1 MNVNIITAFSLIAIS
16 IGAIQKITY
25 FMVYLYVY
33 GIPFDRL
40 RAYFTKTAD
49 DAEEQEE
56 LRRILPEEDAN
67 SSVEVVAEVANE
79 IVEAVVPLENDV
91 NTWYTIE
98 DGLSRYKG
106 EWKNGLPNGKG
117 IKHYYKTD
125 SYIEGNFVD
134 SFAHGYCKQTFE
146 QTWEK
151 TVPYYE
157 GEFKRNNWVKGEY
170 HYGDGDY
177 YKGEWKDGKY
187 NGQGAAYSLR
197 TNRTWVGE
205 YKNDEKVEG
214 NWVKGEL
221 EQIKVEEVKVE
232 EVLSKAETVLSK
244 AENLEN
250 DVNTWHKFADGK
262 GQYKGEWKNGLPNGK
277 GTKHSYKDDS
287 YIYGNFVDGFSE
299 GYGKQTF
306 GQTWEKT
313 QPYYEGEF
321 KRNNYD
327 GKGEY
332 HYGDGDYYKGDW
344 KDSKYNGQGAAYS
357 KRLDKTWVGEYCND
371 VKGEGNWIKGE
382 I

>member
-1 MNVNIITAFSLIAIS
+1 MNTINNQDCRVSNNNIVISRRAIVKFVYVM
-16 IGAIQKITY
+16 I
-25 FMVYLYVY
+25 YLYICALNYKRVV
-33 GIPFDRL
+33 
-40 RAYFTKTAD
+40 AYFNKKVEKTEETV
-49 DAEEQEE
+49 EEQEE
-56 LRRILPEEDAN
+56 LKLILPEEDAN
-67 SSVEVVAEVANE
+67 STVEVVAEVANE

-151 TVPYYE
+151 TQPYYE
-157 GEFKRNNWVKGEY
+157 GEFKKNNWVKGEY

-214 NWVKGEL
+214 NWV
-221 EQIKVEEVKVE
+221 
-232 EVLSKAETVLSK
+232 
-244 AENLEN
+244 
-250 DVNTWHKFADGK
+250 
-262 GQYKGEWKNGLPNGK
+262 
-277 GTKHSYKDDS
+277 
-287 YIYGNFVDGFSE
+287 
-299 GYGKQTF
+299 
-306 GQTWEKT
+306 
-313 QPYYEGEF
+313 
-321 KRNNYD
+321 R
-327 GKGEY
+327 
-332 HYGDGDYYKGDW
+332 
-344 KDSKYNGQGAAYS
+344 
-357 KRLDKTWVGEYCND
+357 
-371 VKGEGNWIKGE
+371 GE

>member
-1 MNVNIITAFSLIAIS
+1 MNAINNQECRVSNNDIVITRRAIVRFVYVM
-16 IGAIQKITY
+16 I
-25 FMVYLYVY
+25 YLYIY
-33 GIPFDRL
+33 ALNYKRIN
-40 RAYFTKTAD
+40 AYFNKKAD
-49 DAEEQEE
+49 VKVQETVEEQEE
-56 LRRILPEEDAN
+56 IRRILPEEDAN

-214 NWVKGEL
+214 NWVKGE
-221 EQIKVEEVKVE
+221 I
-232 EVLSKAETVLSK
+232 
-244 AENLEN
+244 
-250 DVNTWHKFADGK
+250 
-262 GQYKGEWKNGLPNGK
+262 
-277 GTKHSYKDDS
+277 
-287 YIYGNFVDGFSE
+287 
-299 GYGKQTF
+299 
-306 GQTWEKT
+306 
-313 QPYYEGEF
+313 
-321 KRNNYD
+321 
-327 GKGEY
+327 
-332 HYGDGDYYKGDW
+332 
-344 KDSKYNGQGAAYS
+344 
-357 KRLDKTWVGEYCND
+357 
-371 VKGEGNWIKGE
+371 
-382 I
+382 

>member
-1 MNVNIITAFSLIAIS
+1 MNAINIEQCRASNNDIVISRRAIVKFVYVM
-16 IGAIQKITY
+16 I
-25 FMVYLYVY
+25 YLYIY
-33 GIPFDRL
+33 ALNYKRIN
-40 RAYFTKTAD
+40 AYFNKKAD
-49 DAEEQEE
+49 VKVQETVEEQEE
-56 LRRILPEEDAN
+56 RRRILPAPEEEDAN
-67 SSVEVVAEVANE
+67 STVEVVAEVANE

-157 GEFKRNNWVKGEY
+157 GEFKKNDWVKGEY

-214 NWVKGEL
+214 NWVKGE
-221 EQIKVEEVKVE
+221 I
-232 EVLSKAETVLSK
+232 
-244 AENLEN
+244 
-250 DVNTWHKFADGK
+250 
-262 GQYKGEWKNGLPNGK
+262 
-277 GTKHSYKDDS
+277 
-287 YIYGNFVDGFSE
+287 
-299 GYGKQTF
+299 
-306 GQTWEKT
+306 
-313 QPYYEGEF
+313 
-321 KRNNYD
+321 
-327 GKGEY
+327 
-332 HYGDGDYYKGDW
+332 
-344 KDSKYNGQGAAYS
+344 
-357 KRLDKTWVGEYCND
+357 
-371 VKGEGNWIKGE
+371 
-382 I
+382 

>member
-1 MNVNIITAFSLIAIS
+1 MI
-16 IGAIQKITY
+16 
-25 FMVYLYVY
+25 YLYIY
-33 GIPFDRL
+33 ALNYKRIN
-40 RAYFTKTAD
+40 AYFNKKAD
-49 DAEEQEE
+49 VKVQETVEEQEE
-56 LRRILPEEDAN
+56 IRRILPEEPV
-67 SSVEVVAEVANE
+67 SSLEVVASLEPVAEVANE
-79 IVEAVVPLENDV
+79 VVLSTAEPLEKDV

-187 NGQGAAYSLR
+187 NGQGAAYSKRLDK
-197 TNRTWVGE
+197 TWVGE

-214 NWVKGEL
+214 NWV
-221 EQIKVEEVKVE
+221 
-232 EVLSKAETVLSK
+232 
-244 AENLEN
+244 
-250 DVNTWHKFADGK
+250 
-262 GQYKGEWKNGLPNGK
+262 
-277 GTKHSYKDDS
+277 
-287 YIYGNFVDGFSE
+287 
-299 GYGKQTF
+299 
-306 GQTWEKT
+306 
-313 QPYYEGEF
+313 
-321 KRNNYD
+321 R
-327 GKGEY
+327 
-332 HYGDGDYYKGDW
+332 
-344 KDSKYNGQGAAYS
+344 
-357 KRLDKTWVGEYCND
+357 
-371 VKGEGNWIKGE
+371 GE

>member
-1 MNVNIITAFSLIAIS
+1 MNTINNQDCRVSNNNIVISRRAIVKFVYVM
-16 IGAIQKITY
+16 I
-25 FMVYLYVY
+25 YLYICALNYKRVV
-33 GIPFDRL
+33 
-40 RAYFTKTAD
+40 AYFNKKVEKTEETV
-49 DAEEQEE
+49 EEQEE
-56 LRRILPEEDAN
+56 LKLILPAPEEEVA
-67 SSVEVVAEVANE
+67 SATVEVVS
-79 IVEAVVPLENDV
+79 IVAVVSSEAETVVNLEKDV

-187 NGQGAAYSLR
+187 NGQGAAYSKRLDK
-197 TNRTWVGE
+197 TWVGE

-214 NWVKGEL
+214 NWV
-221 EQIKVEEVKVE
+221 
-232 EVLSKAETVLSK
+232 
-244 AENLEN
+244 
-250 DVNTWHKFADGK
+250 
-262 GQYKGEWKNGLPNGK
+262 
-277 GTKHSYKDDS
+277 
-287 YIYGNFVDGFSE
+287 
-299 GYGKQTF
+299 
-306 GQTWEKT
+306 
-313 QPYYEGEF
+313 
-321 KRNNYD
+321 R
-327 GKGEY
+327 
-332 HYGDGDYYKGDW
+332 
-344 KDSKYNGQGAAYS
+344 
-357 KRLDKTWVGEYCND
+357 
-371 VKGEGNWIKGE
+371 GE

>member
-1 MNVNIITAFSLIAIS
+1 MMFSEILLVINLCVIAFFYGQYKKKVASLEEKVAS
-16 IGAIQKITY
+16 LEEEKKK
-25 FMVYLYVY
+25 V
-33 GIPFDRL
+33 
-40 RAYFTKTAD
+40 
-49 DAEEQEE
+49 AEEKKK
-56 LRRILPEEDAN
+56 
-67 SSVEVVAEVANE
+67 VAEKKKEEVASSS
-79 IVEAVVPLENDV
+79 EADVASSSEADVASSSEAEEKDV

-157 GEFKRNNWVKGEY
+157 GEFKRNQWVKGEY

-187 NGQGAAYSLR
+187 NGQGAAYSLQ

-244 AENLEN
+244 AENLEK
-250 DVNTWHKFADGK
+250 DVNNWYTIEDGK
-262 GQYKGEWKNGLPNGK
+262 ARYKGEWKNGLPNGR
-277 GTKHSYKDDS
+277 GIKHSYKDDS
-287 YIYGNFVDGFSE
+287 YIYGNFVDGYTE

-321 KRNNYD
+321 NRNNYD

-332 HYGDGDYYKGDW
+332 HFGDGDYYKGMW
-344 KDSKYNGQGAAYS
+344 KNNKYHGQGATYS
-357 KRLDKTWVGEYCND
+357 LRSNRTWVGEYEND
-371 VKGEGNWIKGE
+371 VKVEGNWVKGE

>member
-1 MNVNIITAFSLIAIS
+1 MNTINNQDCRVSNNNIVISRRAIVKFVYVM
-16 IGAIQKITY
+16 I
-25 FMVYLYVY
+25 YLYICALNYKRVV
-33 GIPFDRL
+33 
-40 RAYFTKTAD
+40 AYFNKKVEKTEETV
-49 DAEEQEE
+49 EEQEE
-56 LRRILPEEDAN
+56 LKLILPAPEE
-67 SSVEVVAEVANE
+67 EVASAS
-79 IVEAVVPLENDV
+79 EAVVSIVAVVSSEAETVVNLEKDV

-187 NGQGAAYSLR
+187 NGQGAAYSKRLDK
-197 TNRTWVGE
+197 TWVGE

-214 NWVKGEL
+214 NWV
-221 EQIKVEEVKVE
+221 
-232 EVLSKAETVLSK
+232 
-244 AENLEN
+244 
-250 DVNTWHKFADGK
+250 
-262 GQYKGEWKNGLPNGK
+262 
-277 GTKHSYKDDS
+277 
-287 YIYGNFVDGFSE
+287 
-299 GYGKQTF
+299 
-306 GQTWEKT
+306 
-313 QPYYEGEF
+313 
-321 KRNNYD
+321 R
-327 GKGEY
+327 
-332 HYGDGDYYKGDW
+332 
-344 KDSKYNGQGAAYS
+344 
-357 KRLDKTWVGEYCND
+357 
-371 VKGEGNWIKGE
+371 GE

>member
-1 MNVNIITAFSLIAIS
+1 MIAINME
-16 IGAIQKITY
+16 Y
-25 FMVYLYVY
+25 FEINREYISSKKFIVNCIYIILC
-33 GIPFDRL
+33 L
-40 RAYFTKTAD
+40 FTIIINGNYKRKN
-49 DAEEQEE
+49 ENRVQEE
-56 LRRILPEEDAN
+56 VQVEEE
-67 SSVEVVAEVANE
+67 VEEVQVE
-79 IVEAVVPLENDV
+79 EEVEEEVQVKLEAVLSKAENLEKDV

-157 GEFKRNNWVKGEY
+157 GEFKKNNWVKGEY

-214 NWVKGEL
+214 NWVKGE
-221 EQIKVEEVKVE
+221 I
-232 EVLSKAETVLSK
+232 
-244 AENLEN
+244 
-250 DVNTWHKFADGK
+250 
-262 GQYKGEWKNGLPNGK
+262 
-277 GTKHSYKDDS
+277 
-287 YIYGNFVDGFSE
+287 
-299 GYGKQTF
+299 
-306 GQTWEKT
+306 
-313 QPYYEGEF
+313 
-321 KRNNYD
+321 
-327 GKGEY
+327 
-332 HYGDGDYYKGDW
+332 
-344 KDSKYNGQGAAYS
+344 
-357 KRLDKTWVGEYCND
+357 
-371 VKGEGNWIKGE
+371 
-382 I
+382 

>member
-1 MNVNIITAFSLIAIS
+1 MNAINNQECRVSNNDIVITRRAIVRFVYVM
-16 IGAIQKITY
+16 I
-25 FMVYLYVY
+25 YLYIY
-33 GIPFDRL
+33 ALNYKRIN
-40 RAYFTKTAD
+40 AYFNKKAD
-49 DAEEQEE
+49 VKVQETVEEQEE
-56 LRRILPEEDAN
+56 IRRILPEEDAN

-187 NGQGAAYSLR
+187 NGQGAAYSKRLDK
-197 TNRTWVGE
+197 TWVGE

-214 NWVKGEL
+214 NWV
-221 EQIKVEEVKVE
+221 
-232 EVLSKAETVLSK
+232 
-244 AENLEN
+244 
-250 DVNTWHKFADGK
+250 
-262 GQYKGEWKNGLPNGK
+262 
-277 GTKHSYKDDS
+277 
-287 YIYGNFVDGFSE
+287 
-299 GYGKQTF
+299 
-306 GQTWEKT
+306 
-313 QPYYEGEF
+313 
-321 KRNNYD
+321 R
-327 GKGEY
+327 
-332 HYGDGDYYKGDW
+332 
-344 KDSKYNGQGAAYS
+344 
-357 KRLDKTWVGEYCND
+357 
-371 VKGEGNWIKGE
+371 GE